1 MRSKRFYA
9 VLVAILR
16 FPLFLIYR
24 YKIINKNNMPMEGRY
39 IIACNHISGPDCIF
53 VGLGQKR
60 QIRYMAKA
68 ELFENPFLGWFF
80 TKLGAFAVNRGK
92 GDFGAINSA
101 KDMIENG
108 DALGI
113 FIEGTRSKTGE
124 FLKPKSGAVMLA
136 HQMDCK
142 IIPCS
147 ISCKGI
153 KPSFWKRK
161 YVHFGDP
168 VTVEELGIT
177 KASPREYRDASR
189 KLMDIIADLRKQD
202 IGCA

>member
-1 MRSKRFYA
+1 MRSKKFYA
-9 VLVAILR
+9 FLVAVLR
-16 FPLFLIYR
+16 FPLFIFFR
-24 YKIINKNNMPMEGRY
+24 YKHINKNNMPMEGRY
-39 IIACNHISGPDCIF
+39 ILASNHMSGPDCIF

-60 QIRYMAKA
+60 QIRFMAKA
-68 ELFENPFLGWFF
+68 ELFEKPFLNWFF
-80 TKLGAFAVNRGK
+80 TKMGAFAVNRGK
-92 GDFGAINSA
+92 GDTSAINNA
-101 KDMIENG
+101 KDFIEAG

-136 HQMDCK
+136 HQMNCK
-142 IIPCS
+142 IIPCC

-153 KPSFWKRK
+153 KPSFWRRK

-168 VTVEELGIT
+168 VTVEELGVT

-189 KLMDIIADLRKQD
+189 KLMDIIADIRKQD
-202 IGCA
+202 LGC

>member
-9 VLVAILR
+9 AIVTFLR
-16 FPLFLIYR
+16 FPLFLIFR
-24 YKIINKNNMPMEGRY
+24 YKLINKNNIPAEGRY
-39 IIACNHISGPDCIF
+39 IIASNHVSGSDCIF

-60 QIRYMAKA
+60 QIRFMAKA
-68 ELFENPFLGWFF
+68 ELFENWFLNWFF

-92 GDFGAINSA
+92 GDFGAINNA
-101 KDMIENG
+101 KQMIEDG
-108 DALGI
+108 DAIGI

-142 IIPCS
+142 IVPCC
-147 ISCKGI
+147 ISYKGI

-161 YVHFGDP
+161 YVHYGEP

-189 KLMDIIADLRKQD
+189 KLMDMIADLRKQD
-202 IGCA
+202 IG

>member
-1 MRSKRFYA
+1 MSKGFYSF
-9 VLVAILR
+9 LVFILR
-16 FPLFLIYR
+16 FPLFLIFR
-24 YKIINKNNMPMEGRY
+24 YKHINKNNIPKEGRY
-39 IIACNHISGPDCIF
+39 IIASNHISGPDCIF

-60 QIRYMAKA
+60 YIRFMAKA
-68 ELFENPFLGWFF
+68 ELFENKFLNWFF
-80 TKLGAFAVNRGK
+80 TKMGAFPVNRGK
-92 GDFGAINSA
+92 GDTSAINNA
-101 KDMIENG
+101 KEMIDNG
-108 DALGI
+108 ETLGI

-142 IIPCS
+142 IIPCA
-147 ISCKGI
+147 ISCKGL
-153 KPSFWKRK
+153 KPSFWRRK

-168 VTVEELGIT
+168 VSVEELGVT

-202 IGCA
+202 IG

>member
-1 MRSKRFYA
+1 MRSKRFYT

-16 FPLFLIYR
+16 FPLFLIFR
-24 YKIINKNNMPMEGRY
+24 YKIINKNNIPEEGRY
-39 IIACNHISGPDCIF
+39 IIASNHVSGPDCIF

-60 QIRYMAKA
+60 QIRFMAKA
-68 ELFENPFLGWFF
+68 ELFENWFLNWFF

-92 GDFGAINSA
+92 GDFGAINNA
-101 KDMIENG
+101 KQMIEDG

-142 IIPCS
+142 IVPCC
-147 ISCKGI
+147 ISYKGV
-153 KPSFWKRK
+153 KPSFWRRK
-161 YVHFGDP
+161 YVHFGAP

-189 KLMDIIADLRKQD
+189 RLMEIIADIRKQD
-202 IGCA
+202 IGC

>member
-1 MRSKRFYA
+1 MSKGFYSF
-9 VLVAILR
+9 LVFILR
-16 FPLFLIYR
+16 FPLFLIFR
-24 YKIINKNNMPMEGRY
+24 YKHINKNNIPKEGRY
-39 IIACNHISGPDCIF
+39 IIASNHISGPDCIF

-60 QIRYMAKA
+60 YIRFMAKA
-68 ELFENPFLGWFF
+68 ELFENKFLNWFF
-80 TKLGAFAVNRGK
+80 TKMGAFPVTRGK
-92 GDFGAINSA
+92 GDTSAINNA
-101 KDMIENG
+101 KEMIDNG
-108 DALGI
+108 ETLGI

-142 IIPCS
+142 IIPCA
-147 ISCKGI
+147 ISCKGL
-153 KPSFWKRK
+153 KPSFWRRK

-168 VTVEELGIT
+168 VTVEELGVT

-202 IGCA
+202 IG

>member
-9 VLVAILR
+9 VIVAVLR
-16 FPLFLIYR
+16 FPLFLIFR
-24 YKIINKNNMPMEGRY
+24 YKHINKNNMPMQGRY
-39 IIACNHISGPDCIF
+39 IIASNHLSGPDCIF
-53 VGLGQKR
+53 VGIGQKR
-60 QIRYMAKA
+60 QIRFMAKA
-68 ELFENPFLGWFF
+68 ELFENKFLNWFF

-92 GDFGAINSA
+92 GDTGAINNA
-101 KDMIENG
+101 KEMIEDG

-142 IIPCS
+142 IIPCC
-147 ISCKGI
+147 ISNKGI
-153 KPSFWKRK
+153 KPSFWRRK
-161 YVHFGDP
+161 YVHYGDP
-168 VTVEELGIT
+168 VTVEELGVT

-189 KLMDIIADLRKQD
+189 KLMEIIADLRKQD
-202 IGCA
+202 IG

>member
-1 MRSKRFYA
+1 MSKGFYSF
-9 VLVAILR
+9 LVFILR
-16 FPLFLIYR
+16 FPLFLFYR
-24 YKIINKNNMPMEGRY
+24 YKLINKNNIPDEGRY
-39 IIACNHISGPDCIF
+39 IIASNHISGPDCIF

-60 QIRYMAKA
+60 YIRFMAKA
-68 ELFENPFLGWFF
+68 ELFENKFLNWFF
-80 TKLGAFAVNRGK
+80 TKMGAFPVNRGK
-92 GDFGAINSA
+92 GDTSAINNA
-101 KDMIENG
+101 KEMIDNG
-108 DALGI
+108 ETLGI

-142 IIPCS
+142 IIPCA
-147 ISCKGI
+147 ISCKGL
-153 KPSFWKRK
+153 KPSFWRRK

-202 IGCA
+202 IG